1 MPTTHKEDEV
11 KMYDRQAKHKGC
23 LPLILLALL
32 TLSLLAC
39 GLSDAVQKVAE
50 PLDEHGCRVD
60 CQECEF
66 SRYIYE
72 TNSCFCLCG
81 KIEIQLY

>member
-1 MPTTHKEDEV
+1 MPTTWKEDEV
-11 KMYDRQAKHKGC
+11 KMYDRQAKRKGC

-50 PLDEHGCRVD
+50 PLDEQGCRTS

-66 SRYIYE
+66 SRYIYK
-72 TNSCFCLCG
+72 TNSCFGLCDG
-81 KIEIQLY
+81 IEI